1 MKKEELLKRCRYI
14 GTGNP
19 FEHYEK
25 MWLDWKLG
33 KEGAISPEFEFYD
46 QFGLKHFNVND
57 GVPKGIKAYLFTAY
71 VHWNDLN
78 PTIEGFA
85 DWYKRQYLKEVPN
98 PLLKHCRYYK
108 GEEIN
113 PYPNGNE
120 AMFWEYEEKWL
131 RFNEIKKEFLKNA
144 VDEYIEVGLSNFEIK
159 DDTPL
164 SLKALLFNRY
174 CHWLGGHGIEEDI
187 KNFKA
192 FYLTEYS
199 CKNIAK

>member
-1 MKKEELLKRCRYI
+1 MKKEDLFKRCRYI

-85 DWYKRQYLKEVPN
+85 DWYNRQYIEKSPTELI
-98 PLLKHCRYYK
+98 KHCRYYK
-108 GEEIN
+108 GEEKN
-113 PYPNGNE
+113 PFKDDRFP
-120 AMFWEYEEKWL
+120 FWTLEKAWFEE
-131 RFNEIKKEFLKNA
+131 
-144 VDEYIEVGLSNFEIK
+144 VIK
-159 DDTPL
+159 DDT
-164 SLKALLFNRY
+164 SVLLIDY
-174 CHWLGGHGIEEDI
+174 CNE
-187 KNFKA
+187 FKTA
-192 FYLTEYS
+192 CPNLANNERHYT
-199 CKNIAK
+199 

>member
-33 KEGAISPEFEFYD
+33 KEGAITPEFEFYD

-71 VHWNDLN
+71 DHWNDLN

-85 DWYKRQYLKEVPN
+85 KWYKEQYLGSIERMDSHTPN
-98 PLLKHCRYYK
+98 GGAYSIAYYYDK
-108 GEEIN
+108 DKKTTNKQNAKFAEIVEYDKDNNEIN
-113 PYPNGNE
+113 RIYMSVSIN
-120 AMFWEYEEKWL
+120 
-131 RFNEIKKEFLKNA
+131 
-144 VDEYIEVGLSNFEIK
+144 
-159 DDTPL
+159 
-164 SLKALLFNRY
+164 
-174 CHWLGGHGIEEDI
+174 
-187 KNFKA
+187 
-192 FYLTEYS
+192 
-199 CKNIAK
+199 

>member
-1 MKKEELLKRCRYI
+1 MKKAERLKRCRYI

-85 DWYKRQYLKEVPN
+85 DWYNRQYIEKSPTELINIADIIRVKKRI
-98 PLLKHCRYYK
+98 LLKMTDSLFGHLNRH
-108 GEEIN
+108 G
-113 PYPNGNE
+113 
-120 AMFWEYEEKWL
+120 L
-131 RFNEIKKEFLKNA
+131 KKL
-144 VDEYIEVGLSNFEIK
+144 
-159 DDTPL
+159 
-164 SLKALLFNRY
+164 
-174 CHWLGGHGIEEDI
+174 
-187 KNFKA
+187 
-192 FYLTEYS
+192 
-199 CKNIAK
+199 